1 MPAARAEAAAPP
13 APGWAPPAW
22 AWPLSL
28 VCSLAGLGVA
38 AYLTAVHYST
48 HVTLACSATG
58 LINCERVTTSPQAEV
73 AGVPVAVL
81 GVAWFAVMGALGTPR
96 AWRSDAAAIRF
107 ARVAWVVAGVAMVL
121 HLLYAE
127 LFQIDA
133 ICLWCSAAH
142 LLVGLLFAIVLLGTA
157 LARTAG

>member
-1 MPAARAEAAAPP
+1 MPAAQAEAAATA
-13 APGWAPPAW
+13 APGWDPPAW

-58 LINCERVTTSPQAEV
+58 LINCERVTTSPQSVV

-81 GVAWFAVMGALGTPR
+81 GVAWFAVMAGLATPW
-96 AWRSDAAAIRF
+96 AWRSDAAAVW
-107 ARVAWVVAGVAMVL
+107 AGRVAWVVVGVAMVL

-133 ICLWCSAAH
+133 ICLWCTAVH
-142 LLVGLLFAIVLLGTA
+142 VLVGLVFAIVLLGTA
-157 LARTAG
+157 LARSPR